1 MDEEIFLDDD
11 PSGVSMETDSIQLEG
26 EGEPQNT
33 TPLGFEMEQA
43 PREEMNAI
51 LQGFKSRSEREDQRV
66 LDATDSEYWVA
77 LCFQTREQ
85 KEEFLNKLRLIDLG
99 DKYIDGMKAA
109 KVLGVKLES
118 RIPDMPRHR
127 PFDRE
132 YLDIALDI
140 EE

>member
-1 MDEEIFLDDD
+1 MDEELYLDDD
-11 PSGVSMETDSIQLEG
+11 QPGVSMETDGIRLEG
-26 EGEPQNT
+26 EEGTEPEAVN
-33 TPLGFEMEQA
+33 PLGFDMEQA

-85 KEEFLNKLRLIDLG
+85 KEEFLTKLRLLDLG

-109 KVLGVKLES
+109 TVLGIKLES
-118 RIPDMPRHR
+118 RIPSPYFFQMR
-127 PFDRE
+127 F
-132 YLDIALDI
+132 
-140 EE
+140 

>member
-1 MDEEIFLDDD
+1 MDEEIYLDDD
-11 PSGVSMETDSIQLEG
+11 PSGVSMETDGIQLEG
-26 EGEPQNT
+26 ESEPENT

-85 KEEFLNKLRLIDLG
+85 KEEFLTKLRLIDLG